1 MITKKID
8 TSYQEGNSRKNPDKL
23 ESISKGLDKELT
35 ALSDNIDEILASTT
49 YLDDKIN
56 ELNDLKKSLVKQYG
70 KDAVKKFDKTIDNL
84 SETVSNIREITRN
97 YNTKV
102 GETRQVFDKFNDYYH
117 THYLATIART
127 QKVK

>member
-1 MITKKID
+1 MITKID

-35 ALSDNIDEILASTT
+35 ALSKNVDEILASTI

-70 KDAVKKFDKTIDNL
+70 KDAVKKIDKTIDNL
-84 SETVSNIREITRN
+84 SENVSKIRDIVSK
-97 YNTKV
+97 YNVNVT
-102 GETRQVFDKFNDYYH
+102 ETRTVFDTFNTYYH
-117 THYLATIART
+117 EHYLATIART

>member
-1 MITKKID
+1 MITKID

-35 ALSDNIDEILASTT
+35 ALSENVDEILASTT

-70 KDAVKKFDKTIDNL
+70 KDAVKKIDKTIDNL
-84 SETVSNIREITRN
+84 SENVSKIRDIVSK
-97 YNTKV
+97 YNVNVT
-102 GETRQVFDKFNDYYH
+102 ETRTVFDTFNTYYH
-117 THYLATIART
+117 EHYLATIART
-127 QKVK
+127 KKVN